1 MRNFFYLGEE
11 YFIYNMDALLQLI
24 LAFAVGLLLTAVIA
38 FIVAG
43 SVVKKRVA
51 SAEKA
56 QKERGDEALQMQKT
70 LFDADMAHARERED
84 ALRAKIEDIKKE
96 TAAHIEEVKQDYTKR
111 NEEAL
116 AALREKFDETM
127 AKVSAQVK
135 NETSEMLK
143 ARQKEFAESSN
154 QSLGQIMAP
163 LKDNI
168 AELRKTMEQDSKE
181 QGERNA
187 EMRERIKNLL
197 EHSDMARK
205 SADELAAAFKH
216 GSKMQGDWGETILE
230 ELLRSQGLKEG
241 IHFDA
246 QPVITGP
253 DGKPVKN
260 ESGGIMRPDIILHLD
275 EKREVIID
283 SKVSLTAYVDYVNS
297 QDETARLKNLK
308 AHIDSIWKHVTELS
322 AKDYSSYIKS
332 PKVSAGYVI
341 MFVPNMGA
349 LWSALNAEPTL
360 WRKAADM
367 NVYIADE
374 QSLYGALKIVS
385 ATWTQV
391 AQAQNHEKVYE
402 LAQEMMDRVGLF
414 MEKYEAVGAA
424 LNKAQAEYKD
434 AAKKL
439 DVKGQSI
446 LNTSAKLIKLGA
458 KNSGK
463 HPIPALVDIDDIPS
477 LNTDKTI

>member
-1 MRNFFYLGEE
+1 
-11 YFIYNMDALLQLI
+11 MDATLQLI
-24 LAFAVGLLLTAVIA
+24 LAFVVGLLLTAVIA
-38 FIVAG
+38 LIVAG
-43 SVVKKRVA
+43 RVLKKRV
-51 SAEKA
+51 SLAEKA
-56 QKERGDEALQMQKT
+56 EKERGEEALRMQKT
-70 LFDADMAHARERED
+70 LFDADIAHARERED
-84 ALRAKIEDIKKE
+84 ALKGKIDEIKADA
-96 TAAHIEEVKQDYTKR
+96 AAHIEEVKKDYTKR

-143 ARQKEFAESSN
+143 ARQKEFSESSN
-154 QSLGQIMAP
+154 ESLGQIMAP
-163 LKDNI
+163 LKENI
-168 AELRKTMEQDSKE
+168 AELKKRMEEDNKE

-187 EMRERIKNLL
+187 EMRERIKTLL

-205 SADELAAAFKH
+205 SADELAEAFKH

-241 IHFDA
+241 VHFDS

-283 SKVSLTAYVDYVNS
+283 SKVSLTAYVDYVNA
-297 QDETARLKNLK
+297 QGAAERQQYLK
-308 AHIDSIWKHVTELS
+308 AHVESIWKHVQELS

-341 MFVPNMGA
+341 MFVPNVGA
-349 LWSALNAEPTL
+349 LWSALNAEPGL

-391 AQAQNHEKVYE
+391 VQAQNHEKVYE
-402 LAQEMMDRVGLF
+402 LAQEMIDRVGMF
-414 MEKYEAVGAA
+414 MEKYQAVGEA
-424 LNKAQAEYKD
+424 LNKAQAEYKE
-434 AAKKL
+434 AGKKL
-439 DVKGQSI
+439 EDKGQSI
-446 LNTSAKLIKLGA
+446 INTSKKLLKLGA
-458 KNSGK
+458 KNSDK
-463 HPIPALVDIDDIPS
+463 HPIQALVDIDDIPS
-477 LNTDKTI
+477 LSIDNTK

>member
-1 MRNFFYLGEE
+1 
-11 YFIYNMDALLQLI
+11 MDATLQLI

-38 FIVAG
+38 LIIAG
-43 SVVKKRVA
+43 RIIKKRVSTA
-51 SAEKA
+51 QEAE
-56 QKERGDEALQMQKT
+56 KERGAEALKMQKT
-70 LFDADMAHARERED
+70 LFDADIAHARERED
-84 ALRAKIEDIKKE
+84 ALRSKIDDIKAE
-96 TAAHIEEVKQDYTKR
+96 AAARIEEVKKDYTKR
-111 NEEAL
+111 SEESL

-143 ARQKEFAESSN
+143 ARQKEFSESSN
-154 QSLGQIMAP
+154 ESLGQIMAP
-163 LKDNI
+163 LKENI
-168 AELRKTMEQDSKE
+168 AELKKRMEEDNKE

-187 EMRERIKNLL
+187 EMRERIKTLL

-205 SADELAAAFKH
+205 SADELAEAFKH

-241 IHFDA
+241 IHFDS
-246 QPVITGP
+246 QPTIKGP
-253 DGKPVKN
+253 DGKTVKN
-260 ESGGIMRPDIILHLD
+260 EDGAIMRPDIILHLD

-283 SKVSLTAYVDYVNS
+283 SKVSLTAYVDYVNA
-297 QDETARLKNLK
+297 QDAAERQKCLK
-308 AHIDSIWKHVTELS
+308 AHVDSINKHVAELA
-322 AKDYSSYIKS
+322 AKDYSSYIQS

-341 MFVPNMGA
+341 MFVPNVGA
-349 LWSALNAEPTL
+349 LWSALNADPVL
-360 WRKAADM
+360 WRRAADQ

-391 AQAQNHEKVYE
+391 VQAQNHERVYE
-402 LAQEMMDRVGLF
+402 LAQEMIDRVGLF
-414 MEKYEAVGAA
+414 MEKYKAVGDA
-424 LNKAQAEYKD
+424 LNKAQSEYID
-434 AAKKL
+434 AGKKL

-458 KNSGK
+458 KNSDK
-463 HPIPALVDIDDIPS
+463 HPIPALLDIDDIPS
-477 LNTDKTI
+477 LDIDNTKE

>member
-1 MRNFFYLGEE
+1 
-11 YFIYNMDALLQLI
+11 MDATLQLI
-24 LAFAVGLLLTAVIA
+24 LAFVVGLLLTAVIA
-38 FIVAG
+38 LIVAG
-43 SVVKKRVA
+43 RVVKKRVT

-56 QKERGDEALQMQKT
+56 EKERGEEALRMQKT
-70 LFDADMAHARERED
+70 LFDADIAHARERED
-84 ALRAKIEDIKKE
+84 ALKGKIDEIKADA
-96 TAAHIEEVKQDYTKR
+96 AAHIEEVKKDYTKR

-143 ARQKEFAESSN
+143 ARQKEFSESSN
-154 QSLGQIMAP
+154 ESLGQIMAP
-163 LKDNI
+163 LKENI
-168 AELRKTMEQDSKE
+168 AELKKKMEEDNKE

-187 EMRERIKNLL
+187 EMRERIKTLL
-197 EHSDMARK
+197 EHSDLARK
-205 SADELAAAFKH
+205 SADELAEAFKH

-241 IHFDA
+241 VHFDS

-283 SKVSLTAYVDYVNS
+283 SKVSLTAYVDYVNA
-297 QDETARLKNLK
+297 QGATERQQYLK
-308 AHIDSIWKHVTELS
+308 AHVESIWKHVQELS

-341 MFVPNMGA
+341 MFVPNVGA
-349 LWSALNAEPTL
+349 LWSALNAEPGL

-391 AQAQNHEKVYE
+391 VQAQNHEKVYE
-402 LAQEMMDRVGLF
+402 LAQEMIDRVGMF
-414 MEKYEAVGAA
+414 MEKYQAVGDA

-434 AAKKL
+434 AGKKL
-439 DVKGQSI
+439 EDKGQSI
-446 LNTSAKLIKLGA
+446 INTSRKLLKLGA
-458 KNSGK
+458 KNSDK
-463 HPIPALVDIDDIPS
+463 HPIQALVDIDDIPS
-477 LNTDKTI
+477 LNIDNTK